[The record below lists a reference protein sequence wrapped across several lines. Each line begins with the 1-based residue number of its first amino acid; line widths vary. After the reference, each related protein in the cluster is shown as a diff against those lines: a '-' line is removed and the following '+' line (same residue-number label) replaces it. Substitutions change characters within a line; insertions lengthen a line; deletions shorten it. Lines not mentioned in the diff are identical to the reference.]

1 MYMSHFS
8 SDELI
13 FHKVGNEI
21 ISAGFGINSILLN
34 QGLSPL
40 LSFTR
45 DYDTSSSESDSNSD
59 SDSDSDSEKPRKKV
73 FKSYKNLAIP
83 IGLYLN
89 EEKKKSIDLD
99 KSNDNNKTDK
109 DKNKN
114 KNKMDNEEH
123 IADDI
128 YDQLLKLIY
137 YNEKDKRKS
146 KKMTKKYRK
155 SKTYKNRK

>member
-1 MYMSHFS
+1 MSHFS

-45 DYDTSSSESDSNSD
+45 DYDTSSSSSGSD
-59 SDSDSDSEKPRKKV
+59 SDSGSESDSDLEKPRKKV
-73 FKSYKNLAIP
+73 FRSYKNLAIP

-89 EEKKKSIDLD
+89 EEKKKSHHD
-99 KSNDNNKTDK
+99 SAMDK
-109 DKNKN
+109 DKTKSKN
-114 KNKMDNEEH
+114 VVDKEEH
-123 IADDI
+123 IGDDI

-146 KKMTKKYRK
+146 KKTNKKSKK
-155 SKTYKNRK
+155 SKTSKNKNKK

>member
-45 DYDTSSSESDSNSD
+45 DYDTSSSESDS
-59 SDSDSDSEKPRKKV
+59 DSDSDSEKPRKKV
-73 FKSYKNLAIP
+73 FKSYVEYFS
-83 IGLYLN
+83 GLF
-89 EEKKKSIDLD
+89 
-99 KSNDNNKTDK
+99 
-109 DKNKN
+109 
-114 KNKMDNEEH
+114 H
-123 IADDI
+123 
-128 YDQLLKLIY
+128 
-137 YNEKDKRKS
+137 R
-146 KKMTKKYRK
+146 R
-155 SKTYKNRK
+155 

>member
-45 DYDTSSSESDSNSD
+45 DYDTSSSESESDSG

-89 EEKKKSIDLD
+89 EEKKKSSEGD
-99 KSNDNNKTDK
+99 KSNDNNKIDK

-114 KNKMDNEEH
+114 KMDKEEH

-137 YNEKDKRKS
+137 YNEKEKRKS
-146 KKMTKKYRK
+146 KKTTKKYRK